1 VTSSAPSRATRFDP
15 IAKSYYK
22 LGATNVKLRGASEAS
37 DGERAMSVV
46 PERTDEPVVEFTV
59 RAVVAGILFGVLFGA
74 ANAYLGLRVGLT
86 VSTSIPIAVLTVA
99 LFKLMRQ
106 RRDSVVLEANIS
118 QTIGSASSS
127 LAAGTIFTIP
137 ALFLWGMTPPFWQVA
152 ILALLGGLLGI
163 AAMVPLRRLLI
174 VRSADELPYPEGTA
188 CAEVL
193 RATTSAGSGGRW
205 IFIGLAVGAVV
216 KLALGAFMLMP
227 SDIAAHLPVLPKAEV
242 ALEIAPALLAVGY
255 ILGYRQSAI
264 MVSGSLISAIV
275 LTPLIAAFGAG
286 LSAPMFPEAKLTIA
300 EMSAGQIWSRYVRYI
315 GAGAVAAAGIA
326 AVFRALPTM
335 WTSFS
340 AVVKGMKK
348 GGVEGSDEATPRT
361 DRDVPSWIV
370 LVIPALVVLT
380 LVAVPGLLAGNMS
393 LVPRIVAALGV
404 AIFGVAFVVVS
415 SRIVGLIGVSS
426 NPTSAMTLVTL
437 LGVSVTFVLLG
448 WSDPSARAAIL
459 TVGTVVCIAAS
470 KAGDISQDLKTG
482 FLLGATPAKQ
492 QFGQFIGAAFA
503 CWAIAGTVLLLGQA
517 FTFGSPEL
525 PAPQA
530 TLMKTVIEGV
540 LSGSLPWGLVGTGA
554 ALSVTALIA
563 GLPGLA
569 FAVGIYLPLG
579 SLTPIFVGG
588 IVRRIVDARRGGKPT
603 ENDPGVLGA
612 SGMIAGEGLAGV
624 LIAVLVAT
632 SGKWPESAFS
642 RALASMRFAA
652 KDFTYL
658 EGTAAIVAGIIVVLA
673 VCGVLYR
680 AGRSAADDL
689 SPES

>member
-1 VTSSAPSRATRFDP
+1 MT
-15 IAKSYYK
+15 
-22 LGATNVKLRGASEAS
+22 
-37 DGERAMSVV
+37 VV
-46 PERTDEPVVEFTV
+46 PGQHSPSVVEFTT
-59 RAVVAGILFGVLFGA
+59 RAVIAGIVFGVMFGA

-99 LFKLMRQ
+99 LFKLMQ
-106 RRDSVVLEANIS
+106 QQSGVLLEANIS

-127 LAAGTIFTIP
+127 LASGTIFTIP
-137 ALFLWGMTPPFWQVA
+137 ALFMWGMAPPFWQVA
-152 ILALLGGLLGI
+152 ILALLGGFLGI

-193 RATTSAGSGGRW
+193 RATATEAGSGGRW

-216 KLALGAFMLMP
+216 KLALGGFMLLD
-227 SDIAAHLPVLPKAEV
+227 SEIATHLPVLPKAEL

-275 LTPLIAAFGAG
+275 LTPLIAQFGAG
-286 LSAPMFPEAKLTIA
+286 LTAPMFPEMKNTIA
-300 EMSAGQIWSRYVRYI
+300 AMSAGQIWSRYVRYI
-315 GAGAVAAAGIA
+315 GAGAVAAAGLV
-326 AVFRALPTM
+326 AVARALPTM
-335 WTSFS
+335 WTSFAS
-340 AVVKGMKK
+340 VARGLRTQDPSVAGT
-348 GGVEGSDEATPRT
+348 GDRT
-361 DRDVPSWIV
+361 DRDVPAWV
-370 LVIPALVVLT
+370 VVVVPALVIIT
-380 LVAVPGLLAGNMS
+380 LAAVPDLFAGNMS
-393 LVPRIVAALGV
+393 FGPRLVAALGV

-437 LGVSVTFVLLG
+437 LGVSVVFVLLG
-448 WSDPSARAAIL
+448 WNDPSARAAIL

-482 FLLGATPAKQ
+482 YLVGATPARQ

-503 CWAIAGTVLLLGQA
+503 CWAIAGTVLLLGKA
-517 FTFGSPEL
+517 FTFGSPDL

-540 LSGSLPWGLVGTGA
+540 LAGSLPWGLVGVGA
-554 ALSVTALIA
+554 ALAICALIA

-569 FAVGIYLPLG
+569 FAVGIYLPVG

-588 IVRRIVDARRGGKPT
+588 IVRRIVEARRKGKPL
-603 ENDPGVLGA
+603 ESDPGVLAA

-624 LIAVLVAT
+624 AIALLVAVFNMST
-632 SGKWPESAFS
+632 RREPH
-642 RALASMRFAA
+642 LQ
-652 KDFTYL
+652 
-658 EGTAAIVAGIIVVLA
+658 GTVAVIAGITIVAA
-673 VCGVLYR
+673 VCALLYR
-680 AGRSAADDL
+680 ASIAPSPRAAGRRA
-689 SPES
+689 

>member
-1 VTSSAPSRATRFDP
+1 
-15 IAKSYYK
+15 
-22 LGATNVKLRGASEAS
+22 
-37 DGERAMSVV
+37 MSQ
-46 PERTDEPVVEFTV
+46 PENDSVIEFTL

-99 LFKLMRQ
+99 LFKLMPQ
-106 RRDSVVLEANIS
+106 RSGSMLLEANLS

-137 ALFLWGMTPPFWQVA
+137 ALFLWGMAPPLWQVA
-152 ILALLGGLLGI
+152 LLALLGGYLGI
-163 AAMVPLRRLLI
+163 SAMVPLRRLLI

-193 RATTSAGSGGRW
+193 RATTTSAAGGGKW
-205 IFIGLAVGAVV
+205 IFIGLAVGAIV
-216 KLALGAFMLMP
+216 KLALGAGMLLP
-227 SDIAAHLPVLPKAEV
+227 SELAMLIPVLPKAQL

-275 LTPLIAAFGAG
+275 LTPIIALVGAG
-286 LSAPMFPEAKLTIA
+286 LTAPLFPEMKATIA
-300 EMSAGQIWSRYVRYI
+300 ELSAGQIWSRYVRYI

-326 AVFRALPTM
+326 AVARALPTM
-335 WTSFS
+335 WSSFA
-340 AVVKGMKK
+340 AVVKGLRK
-348 GGVEGSDEATPRT
+348 GTATMDDGQAVPRT
-361 DRDVPSWIV
+361 DRDVPSWVVV
-370 LVIPALVVLT
+370 LVPSLIVLT
-380 LVAVPGLLAGNMS
+380 LVAVPGLFAGGMTFW
-393 LVPRIVAALGV
+393 PRLVAALGV
-404 AIFGVAFVVVS
+404 AVFGVAFVVVS

-437 LGVSVTFVLLG
+437 LGTSVIFVMLG

-482 FLLGATPAKQ
+482 YLLGATPARQ

-503 CWAIAGTVLLLGQA
+503 CWAIAATVLLLGQA

-554 ALSVTALIA
+554 GLSVCALLA

-588 IVRRIVDARRGGKPT
+588 VVRRIVDARKKAASG
-603 ENDPGVLGA
+603 DSDAGVLAA

-624 LIAVLVAT
+624 FIAFLVAA
-632 SGKWPESAFS
+632 SGKWSESAFS
-642 RALASMRFAA
+642 QALKSVHFAA
-652 KDFTYL
+652 RDFTWL
-658 EGTAAIVAGIIVVLA
+658 EGVPAVILGIVLVLT
-673 VCGVLYR
+673 VCALLYR
-680 AGRSAADDL
+680 AGTSTTEAPQA
-689 SPES
+689 

>member
-1 VTSSAPSRATRFDP
+1 MTVVPPARND
-15 IAKSYYK
+15 
-22 LGATNVKLRGASEAS
+22 
-37 DGERAMSVV
+37 SVV
-46 PERTDEPVVEFTV
+46 EITV
-59 RAVVAGILFGVLFGA
+59 RSVVAGILFGVLFGA

-86 VSTSIPIAVLTVA
+86 VSTSIPISVLTVA
-99 LFKLMRQ
+99 LFHLMKKRAHGPI
-106 RRDSVVLEANIS
+106 LEANLS

-137 ALFLWGMTPPFWQVA
+137 ALFMWGMAPPFWQVA

-163 AAMVPLRRLLI
+163 AAMIPLRRLLI
-174 VRSADELPYPEGTA
+174 VRSANELPYPEGTA

-193 RATTSAGSGGRW
+193 RATTEAAVGGRW
-205 IFIGLAVGAVV
+205 IFIGLAVGAAI
-216 KLALGAFMLMP
+216 KLALGAFMLLP
-227 SDIAAHLPVLPKAEV
+227 SELTMALPVLPKADL

-275 LTPLIAAFGAG
+275 LTPLIALVGAG
-286 LSAPMFPEAKLTIA
+286 LTAPLFPEMTTPIRDL
-300 EMSAGQIWSRYVRYI
+300 SAGQIWSRYVRYI
-315 GAGAVAAAGIA
+315 GAGAVAAAGIV
-326 AVFRALPTM
+326 AVARALPTM
-335 WTSFS
+335 ASSFA
-340 AVVKGMKK
+340 AVMRGLRHG
-348 GGVEGSDEATPRT
+348 GGVDVQTGEAVPRT
-361 DRDVPSWIV
+361 DRDLPSWV
-370 LVIPALVVLT
+370 VVVVPLFVVITLAAAPDLFAGDMNFT
-380 LVAVPGLLAGNMS
+380 QRLVAA
-393 LVPRIVAALGV
+393 IGV
-404 AIFGVAFVVVS
+404 AVFGVAFVVVS

-437 LGVSVTFVLLG
+437 LGVSIIFVALG

-482 FLLGATPAKQ
+482 WLVGATPARQ

-503 CWAIAGTVLLLGQA
+503 CWAIAGTVLLLGNA

-540 LSGSLPWGLVGTGA
+540 LAGSLPWGLVGTGA
-554 ALSVTALIA
+554 GLAVCALLA

-588 IVRRIVDARRGGKPT
+588 VVRRMVDARRKGKAT
-603 ENDPGVLGA
+603 ESDSGVLA
-612 SGMIAGEGLAGV
+612 SSGMIAGEGLAGV
-624 LIAVLVAT
+624 LIAFLVAGA
-632 SGKWPESAFS
+632 GKWPEAGFS
-642 RALASMRFAA
+642 RALASMHFAA
-652 KDFTYL
+652 RDFTWIS
-658 EGTAAIVAGIIVVLA
+658 GVAAVTGGIVIVLI
-673 VCGVLYR
+673 VCALLYR
-680 AGRSAADDL
+680 SGRSGDVETGEPGDPTPASLDGV
-689 SPES
+689 

>member
-1 VTSSAPSRATRFDP
+1 
-15 IAKSYYK
+15 
-22 LGATNVKLRGASEAS
+22 
-37 DGERAMSVV
+37 MSVDV
-46 PERTDEPVVEFTV
+46 QRSESVIEFTF

-74 ANAYLGLRVGLT
+74 ANAYLGLKVGLT

-99 LFKLMRQ
+99 LFKLFRN
-106 RRDSVVLEANIS
+106 RAGILLEANIS

-127 LAAGTIFTIP
+127 LASGTIFTIP
-137 ALFLWGMTPPFWQVA
+137 ALFLWGFAPPLWQVGT
-152 ILALLGGLLGI
+152 LALLGGFLGI

-193 RATTSAGSGGRW
+193 RATTATTGSGGKW
-205 IFIGLAVGAVV
+205 IFIGILVGAAV
-216 KLALGAFMLMP
+216 KLALGALILLP
-227 SDIAAHLPVLPKAEV
+227 SELAMHLPVIPKAEL

-275 LTPLIAAFGAG
+275 LTPLIAVVGNS
-286 LSAPMFPEAKLTIA
+286 LPVPLFPETKTLIA
-300 EMSAGQIWSRYVRYI
+300 DLSAGQIWNKYVRYI

-326 AVFRALPTM
+326 AVIRALPTM
-335 WTSFS
+335 VSSFA
-340 AVVKGMKK
+340 AVMRGLR
-348 GGVEGSDEATPRT
+348 GGGTENTGERT
-361 DRDVPSWIV
+361 DRDVPPWVVVVVPV
-370 LVIPALVVLT
+370 LVVIT
-380 LVAVPGLLAGNMS
+380 LIAVPGLLAGNMA
-393 LVPRIVAALGV
+393 LGPRTVAALGV

-437 LGVSVTFVLLG
+437 LGVSVIFVALD
-448 WSDPSARAAIL
+448 WTDASARAAIL

-482 FLLGATPAKQ
+482 YLVGATPAKQ
-492 QFGQFIGAAFA
+492 QFGQFIAAAVA
-503 CWAIAGTVLLLGQA
+503 CWAIAGTVLWLGRA
-517 FTFGSPEL
+517 FTFGSPQL

-540 LSGSLPWGLVGTGA
+540 LSGALPWGLVGTGA
-554 ALSVTALIA
+554 ALSVCALIA

-588 IVRRIVDARRGGKPT
+588 IVRRIVDARSKGKT
-603 ENDPGVLGA
+603 GDSDPGVLGA

-624 LIAVLVAT
+624 GIAILVT
-632 SGKWPESAFS
+632 TIKLDVKRDPF
-642 RALASMRFAA
+642 
-652 KDFTYL
+652 L
-658 EGTAAIVAGIIVVLA
+658 EGPVAIAIGIAIVLA
-673 VCGVLYR
+673 VCALLYK
-680 AGRSAADDL
+680 AGRSYAVPGTDAVEA
-689 SPES
+689 STSAK

>member
-1 VTSSAPSRATRFDP
+1 
-15 IAKSYYK
+15 
-22 LGATNVKLRGASEAS
+22 
-37 DGERAMSVV
+37 MSVDV
-46 PERTDEPVVEFTV
+46 QRSESVIEFTL
-59 RAVVAGILFGVLFGA
+59 RAVIAGILFGVLFGA
-74 ANAYLGLRVGLT
+74 ANAYLGLKVGLT

-99 LFKLMRQ
+99 LFKLFRA
-106 RRDSVVLEANIS
+106 RAGILLEANIS

-127 LAAGTIFTIP
+127 LASGTIFTIP
-137 ALFLWGMTPPFWQVA
+137 ALFLWGLAPPLWQVA
-152 ILALLGGLLGI
+152 ILAMLGGFLGI

-193 RATTSAGSGGRW
+193 RATTATTGSGGRW
-205 IFIGLAVGAVV
+205 IFIGLLVGAAV
-216 KLALGAFMLMP
+216 KLGLGGFVLLP
-227 SDIAAHLPVLPKAEV
+227 SELVAHLPVLAKAEV

-275 LTPLIAAFGAG
+275 LTPLIAVVGNA
-286 LSAPMFPEAKLTIA
+286 LPTPLFPESKMLIS
-300 EMSAGQIWSRYVRYI
+300 ELSAGQIWSRYVRYI

-326 AVFRALPTM
+326 AVARALPTM
-335 WTSFS
+335 VSSFA
-340 AVVKGMKK
+340 AVVRGLR
-348 GGVEGSDEATPRT
+348 GGDTEATGERT
-361 DRDVPSWIV
+361 DRDVPAWVV
-370 LVIPALVVLT
+370 LVVPILVVIT
-380 LVAVPGLLAGNMS
+380 LVAVPGLLAGNMA
-393 LVPRIVAALGV
+393 LGPRAVAALGV
-404 AIFGVAFVVVS
+404 AVFGVAFVVVS

-437 LGVSVTFVLLG
+437 LGVSVIFVALG

-482 FLLGATPAKQ
+482 YLVGATPARQ
-492 QFGQFIGAAFA
+492 QFGQFIAAAVA
-503 CWAIAGTVLLLGQA
+503 CWAIAGTVLYLGNA
-517 FTFGSPEL
+517 FTFGSPQL

-554 ALSVTALIA
+554 ALSVCALIA

-588 IVRRIVDARRGGKPT
+588 IVRRIVEARSKGKAT
-603 ENDPGVLGA
+603 DSDPGVLGA

-624 LIAVLVAT
+624 AIAVLVT
-632 SGKWPESAFS
+632 TVGLDIKRPPH
-642 RALASMRFAA
+642 L
-652 KDFTYL
+652 DGPL
-658 EGTAAIVAGIIVVLA
+658 GIVLGIVIVLA
-673 VCGVLYR
+673 VCALLYR
-680 AGRSAADDL
+680 AGRSAEVPGSEAVEA
-689 SPES
+689 STSAK

>member
-1 VTSSAPSRATRFDP
+1 MSSVDANR
-15 IAKSYYK
+15 
-22 LGATNVKLRGASEAS
+22 SE
-37 DGERAMSVV
+37 SVI
-46 PERTDEPVVEFTV
+46 EFTF
-59 RAVVAGILFGVLFGA
+59 RAVVAGLLFGVLFGA
-74 ANAYLGLRVGLT
+74 ANAYLGLKVGLT

-99 LFKLMRQ
+99 VFKLF
-106 RRDSVVLEANIS
+106 RDRGGILLEANIS

-127 LAAGTIFTIP
+127 LASGTIFTIP
-137 ALFLWGMTPPFWQVA
+137 ALFLWGLAPPLWQVGL
-152 ILALLGGLLGI
+152 LALLGGFLGI

-193 RATTSAGSGGRW
+193 RATTATTAGSGRW
-205 IFIGLAVGAVV
+205 IFIGLLVGAAV
-216 KLALGAFMLMP
+216 KLALGGFVLLP
-227 SDIAAHLPVLPKAEV
+227 SELAAHLPVLPKAEM

-275 LTPLIAAFGAG
+275 LTPLIAVVGNG
-286 LSAPMFPEAKLTIA
+286 LPTPLFPETKVLIS
-300 EMSAGQIWSRYVRYI
+300 ELSAGQIWSRYVRYI

-335 WTSFS
+335 ASSFA
-340 AVVKGMKK
+340 AVVRGLR
-348 GGVEGSDEATPRT
+348 GANSEATGERT
-361 DRDVPSWIV
+361 DRDVPAWVV
-370 LVIPALVVLT
+370 LVVPALVVIT
-380 LVAVPGLLAGNMS
+380 LVSVPGLLAGNMS
-393 LVPRIVAALGV
+393 LGPRLVAALGV
-404 AIFGVAFVVVS
+404 AIFGVCFVVVS

-437 LGVSVTFVLLG
+437 LGVSVIFVFLG

-482 FLLGATPAKQ
+482 FLVGATPARQ
-492 QFGQFIGAAFA
+492 QFGQFLAAAVA
-503 CWAIAGTVLLLGQA
+503 CWAIAGVVLYLGKV
-517 FTFGSPEL
+517 FTFGSPQL

-554 ALSVTALIA
+554 ALSVCALIA

-588 IVRRIVDARRGGKPT
+588 IVRRIVEARSKGKAADS
-603 ENDPGVLGA
+603 DPGVLGA

-624 LIAVLVAT
+624 LIAVLVT
-632 SGKWPESAFS
+632 SVGLDIKRDPHVGGT
-642 RALASMRFAA
+642 LAVV
-652 KDFTYL
+652 L
-658 EGTAAIVAGIIVVLA
+658 GIAIVLG
-673 VCGVLYR
+673 VCWLLYR
-680 AGRSAADDL
+680 AGRSAGVAGTDAIEA
-689 SPES
+689 STSAK

>member
-1 VTSSAPSRATRFDP
+1 MSSLDAQRSESVT
-15 IAKSYYK
+15 
-22 LGATNVKLRGASEAS
+22 
-37 DGERAMSVV
+37 
-46 PERTDEPVVEFTV
+46 EFTL

-74 ANAYLGLRVGLT
+74 ANAYLGLKVGLT

-99 LFKLMRQ
+99 LFKLFRS
-106 RRDSVVLEANIS
+106 RSGILLEANIS

-127 LAAGTIFTIP
+127 LASGTIFTIP
-137 ALFLWGMTPPFWQVA
+137 ALFLWGMAPPLWQVGT
-152 ILALLGGLLGI
+152 LALLGGFLGI

-193 RATTSAGSGGRW
+193 RATTATTGSGGRW
-205 IFIGLAVGAVV
+205 IFIGLLVGAAV
-216 KLALGAFMLMP
+216 KLALGGFVLLP
-227 SDIAAHLPVLPKAEV
+227 SELAMHLPVIPKAAL

-275 LTPLIAAFGAG
+275 LTPLIAVVGNA
-286 LSAPMFPEAKLTIA
+286 LPVPLFPETKTLIA
-300 EMSAGQIWSRYVRYI
+300 DLSAGQIWSKYVRYI

-326 AVFRALPTM
+326 AVVRALPTM
-335 WTSFS
+335 VSSFA
-340 AVVKGMKK
+340 AVMRGLR
-348 GGVEGSDEATPRT
+348 GSTETTGANAART
-361 DRDVPSWIV
+361 DRDVPAWVV
-370 LVIPALVVLT
+370 LVVPVLVVIT
-380 LVAVPGLLAGNMS
+380 LVSVPGLLAGNMA
-393 LVPRIVAALGV
+393 LGPRIVAALGV

-437 LGVSVTFVLLG
+437 LGVSIIFVALG

-482 FLLGATPAKQ
+482 FLVGATPAKQ
-492 QFGQFIGAAFA
+492 QFGQFIAASVA
-503 CWAIAGTVLLLGQA
+503 CWAIAGTVLYLGKA
-517 FTFGSPEL
+517 FTFGSPQL

-540 LSGSLPWGLVGTGA
+540 LSGALPWGLVGTGA
-554 ALSVTALIA
+554 ALSVCALIA

-588 IVRRIVDARRGGKPT
+588 IVRRIVEARSKGKAA
-603 ENDPGVLGA
+603 ESDPGILGA

-624 LIAVLVAT
+624 AIAVLVT
-632 SGKWPESAFS
+632 VVKLDIKRPPH
-642 RALASMRFAA
+642 
-652 KDFTYL
+652 L
-658 EGTAAIVAGIIVVLA
+658 EGPLAIVLGIAIVLA
-673 VCGVLYR
+673 VCALLYK
-680 AGRSAADDL
+680 AGRSAGPAGTEAVEA
-689 SPES
+689 STSAK

>member
-1 VTSSAPSRATRFDP
+1 MSSIDANR
-15 IAKSYYK
+15 
-22 LGATNVKLRGASEAS
+22 SE
-37 DGERAMSVV
+37 SVI
-46 PERTDEPVVEFTV
+46 EFTL
-59 RAVVAGILFGVLFGA
+59 RAIVAGIVFGVLFGA

-99 LFKLMRQ
+99 LFKLMRD
-106 RRDSVVLEANIS
+106 RESVLLEANIS

-137 ALFLWGMTPPFWQVA
+137 ALFLWGMAPPFWQIA

-163 AAMVPLRRLLI
+163 SAMVPLRRLLI
-174 VRSADELPYPEGTA
+174 VRSAAELPYPEGTA

-193 RATTSAGSGGRW
+193 RATTAKTGSGGRW
-205 IFIGLAVGAVV
+205 IFIGLAVGAAV
-216 KLALGAFMLMP
+216 KLALSALVLLP
-227 SDIAAHLPVLPKAEV
+227 SDLTMHLPVLPKAAL

-275 LTPLIAAFGAG
+275 LTPIIAVVGNGLPTPLFPETTKLIAD
-286 LSAPMFPEAKLTIA
+286 L
-300 EMSAGQIWSRYVRYI
+300 SAGQIWSKYVRYI
-315 GAGAVAAAGIA
+315 GAGAVAAAGIV
-326 AVFRALPTM
+326 AVFKALPTM
-335 WTSFS
+335 ARSFA
-340 AVVKGMKK
+340 AVLRGLR
-348 GGVEGSDEATPRT
+348 GGETESTGERT
-361 DRDVPSWIV
+361 DRDVPSWV
-370 LVIPALVVLT
+370 VVVVPALVVIT
-380 LVAVPGLLAGNMS
+380 LVAVPGLLAGNMAFG
-393 LVPRIVAALGV
+393 PRLVAAIGV

-437 LGVSVTFVLLG
+437 LGVSIVFVALG

-482 FLLGATPAKQ
+482 YLVGATPARQ

-503 CWAIAGTVLLLGQA
+503 CWAVAATVLVLGRA
-517 FTFGSPEL
+517 YTFGSPEM

-554 ALSVTALIA
+554 ALSICAIIA

-579 SLTPIFVGG
+579 SLTPIYAGG
-588 IVRRIVDARRGGKPT
+588 IVRRIVEARSKGT
-603 ENDPGVLGA
+603 SEESDPGVLAA
-612 SGMIAGEGLAGV
+612 SGMIAGEGLTGV
-624 LIAVLVAT
+624 LIAVAA
-632 SGKWPESAFS
+632 AFGYK
-642 RALASMRFAA
+642 AG
-652 KDFTYL
+652 DDP
-658 EGTAAIVAGIIVVLA
+658 IVGGVTGRILGSVVVLA
-673 VCGVLYR
+673 VCALLYK
-680 AGRSAADDL
+680 AGRSIAAPGSDAVEA
-689 SPES
+689 STSAK